1 MTSTR
6 MFAIDAVEIRGYK
19 KTLKLKNKLTSVL
32 VEESF

>member
-1 MTSTR
+1 

-19 KTLKLKNKLTSVL
+19 KTLKLKNKLASVL